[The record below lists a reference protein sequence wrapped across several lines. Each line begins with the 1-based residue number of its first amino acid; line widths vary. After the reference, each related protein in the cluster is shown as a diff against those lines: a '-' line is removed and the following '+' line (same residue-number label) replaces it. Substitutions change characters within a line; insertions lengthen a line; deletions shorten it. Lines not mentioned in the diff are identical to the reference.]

1 MDYTIIMEMEANGD
15 GVMGEGGGGGNG
27 TGFGGKKKNMLSTF
41 HTGPIFQNIY
51 GSASNIS
58 TGVHKHTH
66 TRCARVDTKRNETTE
81 RQFIMHGLS

>member
-1 MDYTIIMEMEANGD
+1 MDIDGLYNNGNGSGRWWGEEGMK
-15 GVMGEGGGGGNG
+15 GVEGEGGGLGAASEV
-27 TGFGGKKKNMLSTF
+27 KNMLSTF

-66 TRCARVDTKRNETTE
+66 TRCAPRGHETKRPRDN
-81 RQFIMHGLS
+81 S